1 MTLMSGLSGCDSLR
15 DSSSEKL
22 IISEAWKL
30 LIYHCQARSCK
41 NKILQWSVGS
51 HPCYLPG
58 PTEKSPPGDPA
69 SPCTANHLLKEHSQ
83 RHPHI
88 LRSFPFQHHS
98 IFSQLL
104 IVHVRLQVYLRVPEA
119 HITIDVCHISRS
131 LKGLFVEDILKY
143 TVHNEYKK
151 KREKRKEKKNLLQLS
166 LGLLLD
172 DQTVIF
178 SKQFNC
184 HKFS

>member
-1 MTLMSGLSGCDSLR
+1 MKRGL
-15 DSSSEKL
+15 
-22 IISEAWKL
+22 
-30 LIYHCQARSCK
+30 
-41 NKILQWSVGS
+41 
-51 HPCYLPG
+51 PPMLPSR
-58 PTEKSPPGDPA
+58 TYREKSSWRPSSTVSSLPA

-151 KREKRKEKKNLLQLS
+151 KKKRKKGRKKNLLQLS